1 MQNNR
6 IFPRTSS
13 PRKRRGFTL
22 MEIIIVIA
30 LIALIVGAGFS
41 NLGGIFSDNQKKIA
55 ETDIQALETPLFA
68 YQVKHGAYPTT
79 EEGLQA
85 VVNSGEL
92 KKLPE
97 ETRTVAD
104 LANLLKVKPQGT
116 ALAVNGALVMKSNW
130 GTHKLQPHDN
140 VMNITAAYGG

>member
-1 MQNNR
+1 MKNTYTFSR
-6 IFPRTSS
+6 RFCSR
-13 PRKRRGFTL
+13 RHRGFTL

-55 ETDIQALETPLFA
+55 HTDIQALETPLFA

-85 VVNSGEL
+85 VVSSGEL

-97 ETRTVAD
+97 DPWKRPFRYRFPGEKNKNGYD
-104 LANLLKVKPQGT
+104 LWSLGPDGVESEDDITNWASPAN
-116 ALAVNGALVMKSNW
+116 
-130 GTHKLQPHDN
+130 
-140 VMNITAAYGG
+140 

>member
-1 MQNNR
+1 MQNKR
-6 IFPRTSS
+6 ISS
-13 PRKRRGFTL
+13 RSLYFRKRRGFTL

-85 VVNSGEL
+85 VVDSGEL

-97 ETRTVAD
+97 DPWKRPFGYRFPGEKNKGGYD
-104 LANLLKVKPQGT
+104 LWSLGPDGIESEDDIT
-116 ALAVNGALVMKSNW
+116 NW
-130 GTHKLQPHDN
+130 APATK
-140 VMNITAAYGG
+140 